1 MLHLE
6 EPLRGELRLDR
17 HVRALREAHLVVV
30 VFHLLHQSGV
40 LEVDSNLLTHVH
52 TILTDIQTGSLRDRT
67 VIVEDVDG
75 LKMVLQTQH
84 VVVDIVGGRHFQTA
98 RTELDID
105 ISILNDGYD
114 AVHQR
119 YDDMQSLEPCVL
131 HILGVDAHRR
141 VAHDGLRTGRGHHC
155 IIAFGILV
163 HDVALGFAFD
173 LGLVVGGYIIFQII
187 EFGMLI
193 LVDHLLIGER
203 RLGLRVPVDHAHA
216 PIDQSFAIEI
226 HEDVDDTLRARLVH
240 RERGAV
246 PVAGAT
252 KLTELLED
260 DATVLMGPVPGMFE
274 ELFTGEVG
282 LFDTLLSKFANDL
295 SLRSDGGVVSARH
308 PAGVLALHTG
318 TAYENI
324 LNGVVE
330 HVAHMEHTCHVGW
343 GNDHGVRLA
352 AIGVRREKL
361 VVKPILI
368 PFRLYL
374 IRVVLTC

>member
-1 MLHLE
+1 
-6 EPLRGELRLDR
+6 
-17 HVRALREAHLVVV
+17 
-30 VFHLLHQSGV
+30 
-40 LEVDSNLLTHVH
+40 
-52 TILTDIQTGSLRDRT
+52 
-67 VIVEDVDG
+67 
-75 LKMVLQTQH
+75 
-84 VVVDIVGGRHFQTA
+84 
-98 RTELDID
+98 
-105 ISILNDGYD
+105 
-114 AVHQR
+114 
-119 YDDMQSLEPCVL
+119 
-131 HILGVDAHRR
+131 
-141 VAHDGLRTGRGHHC
+141 
-155 IIAFGILV
+155 
-163 HDVALGFAFD
+163 
-173 LGLVVGGYIIFQII
+173 
-187 EFGMLI
+187 MLI

-252 KLTELLED
+252 ELTELLED

-308 PAGVLALHTG
+308 PAGVLALHAG
-318 TAYENI
+318 AAYENI

-330 HVAHMEHTCHVGW
+330 HVAHVEHTCHVGW